1 LGPLGLAISL
11 GSHLA
16 GRQAG
21 KQFDQPAP
29 ISEDEAATEAAAQ
42 GMASLG
48 MDLGDTPDESGKS
61 TEGIAEAIKENT
73 NEVKLCEVKYANT
86 YLTVHKDNW
95 SGSLAKAMD
104 FYIEKEEY
112 EQCSKIKNL
121 IDKL

>member
-1 LGPLGLAISL
+1 MKKRYIPIISFNETGLDNKKPQLYKSL
-11 GSHLA
+11 V
-16 GRQAG
+16 
-21 KQFDQPAP
+21 
-29 ISEDEAATEAAAQ
+29 
-42 GMASLG
+42 
-48 MDLGDTPDESGKS
+48 
-61 TEGIAEAIKENT
+61 EGIAEAIKENT

-112 EQCSKIKNL
+112 EQCSKIKKL

>member
-1 LGPLGLAISL
+1 MKKKRHIPVISFNEL
-11 GSHLA
+11 EL
-16 GRQAG
+16 
-21 KQFDQPAP
+21 KQKKFQVYKR
-29 ISEDEAATEAAAQ
+29 
-42 GMASLG
+42 LV
-48 MDLGDTPDESGKS
+48 
-61 TEGIAEAIKENT
+61 EGITQAFDTDSDEIN
-73 NEVKLCEVKYANT
+73 LCEVKYANT

>member
-1 LGPLGLAISL
+1 MKNKRHIPVISFNEL
-11 GSHLA
+11 EL
-16 GRQAG
+16 
-21 KQFDQPAP
+21 KQKKPQVYR
-29 ISEDEAATEAAAQ
+29 
-42 GMASLG
+42 SLV
-48 MDLGDTPDESGKS
+48 
-61 TEGIAEAIKENT
+61 EGIAEAIKENT

-112 EQCSKIKNL
+112 EQCSKIKKL